1 MAKNTAKSKGYRKTV
16 EKKPYLSKR
25 DIILLC
31 VGVVA
36 VAVAAFFLFRIDDGA
51 LKVKEGKV
59 MTDGDNWLIVNGS
72 NARGGVRYFKLGEV
86 GEIDGYNR
94 TVQFISGDDNIPEY
108 LYSPATEGN
117 QVGSI
122 TVTTS
127 HNGAEALAKYARA
140 ALESIDGNKMGELQS
155 AEIGG
160 RKVSYYIYTTERA
173 QGDVTNNAANTSAA
187 ESNTVSDDQSASKG
201 EAAGDD
207 QSASKGES
215 TEKTADAPTEAN
227 RFMKTVVGYED
238 ATHDSCVVIHIT
250 SNADAAETMMADEEL
265 MGVLESA
272 LATVTLE
279 EK

>member
-36 VAVAAFFLFRIDDGA
+36 VAVAAFFLFRYDDGA

-108 LYSPATEGN
+108 LYSPAAEGN

-140 ALESIDGNKMGELQS
+140 ALESIDGNTMGELQS

-187 ESNTVSDDQSASKG
+187 ESNAASDDQSASKG
-201 EAAGDD
+201 EAA
-207 QSASKGES
+207 
-215 TEKTADAPTEAN
+215 EKTADAPMEAN
-227 RFMKTVVGYED
+227 RFMKTLVGYED

-272 LATVTLE
+272 MNAVKLE